1 MVFSSITFL
10 FYFLPI
16 TVTLHFFVPG
26 KYQNLV
32 LVLCS
37 MFFYAWGE
45 PRYVLLMIA
54 GILTA
59 YGCGRLMELYKTRKG
74 RMIWYVCSVC
84 VSLFALLFFKY
95 ADFILENLNR
105 FFGLDMPLLHV
116 SLPVGISFYTFQII
130 SYLTDV
136 YRGAPAEKNMLHL
149 AVYICMFPQ
158 LIAGPIVRY
167 EDLAHQIRM
176 DGAYGAGRR
185 TSFEK
190 AAYGIRRFVTG
201 LAKKVL
207 LADQLGQLCQIFR
220 LSEDKS
226 VLFYWIYAVS
236 CSLYIYFDFS
246 GYSDMAV
253 GLGSIFGFRFPE
265 NFNYPFISTSIT
277 EFWRRW
283 HMSLGSWFRDYVYI
297 PLGGSRKGRRRQ
309 IVCIFIV
316 WILTG
321 LWHGAEWNFVLWG
334 LYFAILLCIEKVFI
348 KKRTVFSRL
357 YFLFL
362 ISISFVVFH
371 AENVSQVAADLRGL
385 TGAGGIAPVS
395 GEALYY
401 LRSYALTLAAAIL
414 GATPF
419 FRYVSGRMQGCLTGR
434 RTAGLLEPIWLSA
447 LMIVISA
454 YLVDHTFQPFLY
466 FRF

>member
-16 TVTLHFFVPG
+16 TVTFYFFVPG

-84 VSLFALLFFKY
+84 LSLFALLFFKY

-176 DGAYGAGRR
+176 DGEYGAGRR
-185 TSFEK
+185 MSFEK

-253 GLGSIFGFRFPE
+253 GLGSIFGFCFPE

-362 ISISFVVFH
+362 ISISFVIFH

-419 FRYVSGRMQGCLTGR
+419 SRYVSGRMQGCLTGR

>member
-16 TVTLHFFVPG
+16 TVTLYFFVPG

-74 RMIWYVCSVC
+74 RMIWYVCSVW

-116 SLPVGISFYTFQII
+116 SLTVGISFYTFQII

-176 DGAYGAGRR
+176 DGEYGAGRR

-253 GLGSIFGFRFPE
+253 GLGSIFGFCFPE

-348 KKRTVFSRL
+348 KKRTFFSRL

-362 ISISFVVFH
+362 ISISFVIFH

-419 FRYVSGRMQGCLTGR
+419 SRYVSGRMQGCLTGR

>member
-16 TVTLHFFVPG
+16 TVTLYFFVPG

-176 DGAYGAGRR
+176 DGEYGAGRR

-253 GLGSIFGFRFPE
+253 GLGSIFGFCFPE
-265 NFNYPFISTSIT
+265 NFNYPFVSTSIT

-362 ISISFVVFH
+362 ISISFVIFH

-419 FRYVSGRMQGCLTGR
+419 SRYVSGRMQGCLTGR

>member
-1 MVFSSITFL
+1 
-10 FYFLPI
+10 
-16 TVTLHFFVPG
+16 
-26 KYQNLV
+26 
-32 LVLCS
+32 
-37 MFFYAWGE
+37 
-45 PRYVLLMIA
+45 
-54 GILTA
+54 
-59 YGCGRLMELYKTRKG
+59 
-74 RMIWYVCSVC
+74 
-84 VSLFALLFFKY
+84 
-95 ADFILENLNR
+95 
-105 FFGLDMPLLHV
+105 
-116 SLPVGISFYTFQII
+116 
-130 SYLTDV
+130 
-136 YRGAPAEKNMLHL
+136 
-149 AVYICMFPQ
+149 
-158 LIAGPIVRY
+158 
-167 EDLAHQIRM
+167 
-176 DGAYGAGRR
+176 
-185 TSFEK
+185 
-190 AAYGIRRFVTG
+190 
-201 LAKKVL
+201 
-207 LADQLGQLCQIFR
+207 
-220 LSEDKS
+220 
-226 VLFYWIYAVS
+226 
-236 CSLYIYFDFS
+236 
-246 GYSDMAV
+246 
-253 GLGSIFGFRFPE
+253 
-265 NFNYPFISTSIT
+265 
-277 EFWRRW
+277 
-283 HMSLGSWFRDYVYI
+283 MSLGSWFRDYVYI

-362 ISISFVVFH
+362 ISISFVIFH

>member
-1 MVFSSITFL
+1 
-10 FYFLPI
+10 
-16 TVTLHFFVPG
+16 
-26 KYQNLV
+26 
-32 LVLCS
+32 
-37 MFFYAWGE
+37 
-45 PRYVLLMIA
+45 
-54 GILTA
+54 
-59 YGCGRLMELYKTRKG
+59 
-74 RMIWYVCSVC
+74 MIWYVCSVW

-176 DGAYGAGRR
+176 DGEYGAGRR

-253 GLGSIFGFRFPE
+253 GLGSIFGFCFPE

-348 KKRTVFSRL
+348 KKRTFFSRL

-362 ISISFVVFH
+362 ISISFVIFH

-419 FRYVSGRMQGCLTGR
+419 SRYVSGRMQGCLTGR

>member
-16 TVTLHFFVPG
+16 TVTLYFFVPG

-419 FRYVSGRMQGCLTGR
+419 SRYVSGRMQGCLTGR

>member
-16 TVTLHFFVPG
+16 TVTLYFFVPG

-84 VSLFALLFFKY
+84 GSLFALLFFKY

-176 DGAYGAGRR
+176 DGAYGCLLY
-185 TSFEK
+185 TSP
-190 AAYGIRRFVTG
+190 
-201 LAKKVL
+201 
-207 LADQLGQLCQIFR
+207 
-220 LSEDKS
+220 S
-226 VLFYWIYAVS
+226 
-236 CSLYIYFDFS
+236 
-246 GYSDMAV
+246 
-253 GLGSIFGFRFPE
+253 P
-265 NFNYPFISTSIT
+265 
-277 EFWRRW
+277 
-283 HMSLGSWFRDYVYI
+283 RD
-297 PLGGSRKGRRRQ
+297 
-309 IVCIFIV
+309 
-316 WILTG
+316 
-321 LWHGAEWNFVLWG
+321 
-334 LYFAILLCIEKVFI
+334 
-348 KKRTVFSRL
+348 
-357 YFLFL
+357 
-362 ISISFVVFH
+362 
-371 AENVSQVAADLRGL
+371 
-385 TGAGGIAPVS
+385 
-395 GEALYY
+395 
-401 LRSYALTLAAAIL
+401 
-414 GATPF
+414 
-419 FRYVSGRMQGCLTGR
+419 
-434 RTAGLLEPIWLSA
+434 
-447 LMIVISA
+447 
-454 YLVDHTFQPFLY
+454 
-466 FRF
+466 

>member
-16 TVTLHFFVPG
+16 TMALYFAVPG
-26 KYQNLV
+26 RYQNLV
-32 LVLCS
+32 LFLCS

-45 PRYVLLMIA
+45 PRYVPLMIA
-54 GILTA
+54 GILIA
-59 YGCGRLMELYKTRKG
+59 YGCGRLIEAYRANRWG
-74 RMIWYVCSVC
+74 RIWYVWSVC
-84 VSLFALLFFKY
+84 VSLSALLYFKY
-95 ADFILENLNR
+95 ADFILVNLR
-105 FFGLDMPLLHV
+105 GAFGWDLPLLHT
-116 SLPVGISFYTFQII
+116 SLPVGISFYTFQIV

-136 YRGAPAEKNMLHL
+136 YRGESAEKNMLCL

-167 EDLAHQIRM
+167 EDLAGQMRM
-176 DGAYGAGRR
+176 DGACGRRQR

-207 LADQLGQLCQIFR
+207 LADQLFELCHSFR
-220 LSEDKS
+220 LSEEKS

-236 CSLYIYFDFS
+236 CSLYIYYDFS

-253 GLGSIFGFRFPE
+253 GLGRIFGFYFPE
-265 NFNYPFISTSIT
+265 NFNNPFISTSIT

-297 PLGGSRKGRRRQ
+297 PLGGNRKGRGRQ
-309 IVCIFIV
+309 IVCIFTV

-321 LWHGAEWNFVLWG
+321 LWHGAEWNFVIWG
-334 LYFAILLCIEKVFI
+334 LYFAILLCVEKFLI
-348 KKRTVFSRL
+348 KKRIIFSRL

-362 ISISFVVFH
+362 ISVSFVIFH
-371 AENVSQVAADLRGL
+371 AGSLSQAVADLRGL
-385 TGAGGIAPVS
+385 SGAGGMAPVTN
-395 GEALYY
+395 ETLYY
-401 LRSYALTLAAAIL
+401 LRSYAITLAVAIL
-414 GATPF
+414 AATPVS
-419 FRYVSGRMQGCLTGR
+419 RYVSDRMHGCPAAGRI
-434 RTAGLLEPIWLSA
+434 AHVLEPAWLSA
-447 LMIVISA
+447 LMIAISA

>member
-16 TVTLHFFVPG
+16 TVTLYFFVPG

-220 LSEDKS
+220 LS
-226 VLFYWIYAVS
+226 
-236 CSLYIYFDFS
+236 
-246 GYSDMAV
+246 
-253 GLGSIFGFRFPE
+253 
-265 NFNYPFISTSIT
+265 
-277 EFWRRW
+277 
-283 HMSLGSWFRDYVYI
+283 
-297 PLGGSRKGRRRQ
+297 
-309 IVCIFIV
+309 
-316 WILTG
+316 
-321 LWHGAEWNFVLWG
+321 
-334 LYFAILLCIEKVFI
+334 
-348 KKRTVFSRL
+348 
-357 YFLFL
+357 
-362 ISISFVVFH
+362 
-371 AENVSQVAADLRGL
+371 
-385 TGAGGIAPVS
+385 
-395 GEALYY
+395 
-401 LRSYALTLAAAIL
+401 
-414 GATPF
+414 
-419 FRYVSGRMQGCLTGR
+419 
-434 RTAGLLEPIWLSA
+434 
-447 LMIVISA
+447 
-454 YLVDHTFQPFLY
+454 
-466 FRF
+466 